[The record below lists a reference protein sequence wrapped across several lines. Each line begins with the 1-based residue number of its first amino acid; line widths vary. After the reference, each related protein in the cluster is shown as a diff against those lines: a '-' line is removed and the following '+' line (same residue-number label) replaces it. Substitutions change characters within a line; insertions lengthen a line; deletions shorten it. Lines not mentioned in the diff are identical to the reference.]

1 VFGVFDA
8 DGDVNAI
15 DDDEFVANL
24 QRLRCEGAGRIRIR
38 RSV

>member
-1 VFGVFDA
+1 VFDA
-8 DGDVNAI
+8 DGDVIAI

-24 QRLRCEGAGRIRIR
+24 QRLRVEGASCIRIR